1 MCDVLIDMQ
10 MAETII
16 NDDPYT
22 YGSFCQKNALFQS
35 VFKKHNLTQAEYDSS
50 LIWYGKNIDI
60 YMIEIGRAS
69 CRERV

>member
-22 YGSFCQKNALFQS
+22 YGSFRQKNALFQS

-50 LIWYGKNIDI
+50 LIWRSGSRRIGPDARPGQ
-60 YMIEIGRAS
+60 IGRAH
-69 CRERV
+69 V